1 MSQLRI
7 ALPPLADLTL
17 DSPFAYARL
26 DRQGQVTQEG
36 QSSLRQL
43 GQNGKTPAIVFFL
56 HPQDSLL
63 ASIDLPVLPA
73 SKTAAAVQCA
83 AQALILGACDQ
94 MHIAHSPRDEQ
105 GRVHIAWLP
114 REGLGRLGQ
123 MLRSARLTPRGV
135 YPAAYCL
142 PVASAPAAGIW
153 EEHLW
158 VRHSLQQAVVHPAVE
173 EALSDLRLEAGDAV
187 QWIGESPPDSPFA
200 CVLPA
205 EQRWTGPLPGW
216 GLQGGIEQRPADQ
229 KGWSR
234 AIALC
239 VVALVIWTL
248 GLNLYAAREAS
259 QGQHLKTQ
267 MSLRVKQAFP
277 QLPVILNPLQQA
289 RQQLA
294 ARQSG
299 APGEAAQGF
308 ASLMAQAGNG
318 MPFIVGNV
326 QRLVFENG
334 ELQLTLLPEAR
345 TPTRD
350 KTWQTALSQAGI
362 DINASAEGWTL
373 RPALE
378 PATSAA
384 DSPAGADDE

>member
-7 ALPPLADLTL
+7 ALPPLAELTL
-17 DSPFAYARL
+17 DSPVAFAWL

-73 SKTAAAVQCA
+73 SKTTAAVQCA
-83 AQALILGACDQ
+83 AQALILGACEQ
-94 MHIAHSPRDEQ
+94 MYIAHSPRDEQ

-114 REGLGRLGQ
+114 REGLARFAQL
-123 MLRSARLTPRGV
+123 LRSARLTPRGV
-135 YPAAYCL
+135 FTAAYCL
-142 PVASAPAAGIW
+142 PVASGPVTCIREG
-153 EEHLW
+153 HLL
-158 VRHSLQQAVVHPAVE
+158 VRHSLHQAVVHPAVD
-173 EALSDLRLEAGDAV
+173 EALSDLLLEAGDTA
-187 QWIGESPPDSPFA
+187 QWVGDAPPDSTFTR
-200 CVLPA
+200 LLSA
-205 EQRWTGPLPGW
+205 EKRWVGPLPGW
-216 GLQGGIEQRPADQ
+216 GLHGGIQQRHADQ
-229 KGWSR
+229 KGWPR
-234 AIALC
+234 ALALC
-239 VVALVIWTL
+239 AVAVVIWAL

-259 QGQHLKTQ
+259 QGQQLKSQ